1 MIWAENH
8 SCRITLYSSVQI
20 GTGRKRHDFIDRH
33 SQLFFETANAARIRH
48 LEENGGFA
56 ERMRKLRKQNQIIG
70 KLASVSHA
78 LSPSQYETIPNQ
90 PLLFLSGSGCF
101 FLIVCYIQ
109 KKHIFFKYRQWL
121 T

>member
-1 MIWAENH
+1 MQRKLQKEFREFMIWAENH
-8 SCRITLYSSVQI
+8 SCLITLYSSVQI

-70 KLASVSHA
+70 KPASVSHA
-78 LSPSQYETIPNQ
+78 LSHSQYETIPNQ

-101 FLIVCYIQ
+101 F
-109 KKHIFFKYRQWL
+109 
-121 T
+121 